1 MERWRGPIPAA
12 LLIKRKRK
20 GSMAVASWDDIRDLV
35 ERDMAQLEG
44 MLVHLDL
51 AEEMLVEIAKTV
63 NRLAVVRRDLFQE
76 MARQDLLVSTE
87 TPRELLALDATLLV
101 LRGLLR

>member
-1 MERWRGPIPAA
+1 
-12 LLIKRKRK
+12 
-20 GSMAVASWDDIRDLV
+20 MAVASWDDIRDLV
-35 ERDMAQLEG
+35 KRDLTQPEG
-44 MLVHLDL
+44 MLAHLDL